1 MASLITRNDNY
12 YAQFYD
18 ASRSP
23 SRKRIALRT
32 SKKSVARRLLN
43 RLEDA
48 YALGEFDPW
57 TQDLDALFDRR
68 RGPITIQES
77 LGAFLSRKR
86 QAGRSENTLNSYRW
100 IVGLF
105 AKRVGPDLPLARVT
119 TGHVE
124 SFIRDQSVAQSTRR
138 ARFRHVRAFLNWAQ
152 KKGHIQAAPTK
163 AVEAPEKPQK
173 LPQRLT
179 QDDLEAICK
188 ALRAD
193 YRAKQKAGQCSDG
206 QLIWYAPLFRF
217 AFFTGMRVSELARLR
232 WGDIDF
238 SRDLIYIRQ
247 QKNKREQT
255 IPLNPKAAEVLAGL
269 PRGASD
275 EFVFTSPSFE
285 RTSRSIRRFC
295 ERASVVFRRAREGA
309 ELPEEL
315 TFHSLR
321 HGFCTALAEA
331 GKSAVVIKEAAR
343 HADIQTSMRY
353 VHMANETL
361 KSEIADVFD

>member
-1 MASLITRNDNY
+1 MASLIIRNDNH

-18 ASRSP
+18 AMRSP
-23 SRKRIALRT
+23 QRKRIALKT
-32 SKKSVARRLLN
+32 TKKSVARRLLG

-48 YALGEFDPW
+48 YALGEYDPW

-68 RGPITIQES
+68 RDPVTIQET
-77 LGAFLSRKR
+77 LDKFLSRKR

-105 AKRVGPDLPLARVT
+105 AKRVCPDVPLARVSARDIET
-119 TGHVE
+119 
-124 SFIRDQSVAQSTRR
+124 FIRDGSVAPSTRR
-138 ARFRHVRAFLNWAQ
+138 ARFRHVRAFLNWAK
-152 KKGHIQAAPTK
+152 KKGYIQTAPTE

-179 QDDLEAICK
+179 QDDLKAICT

-193 YRAKQKAGQCSDG
+193 YRAKREAGQCSDG

-232 WGDIDF
+232 WSDIDV
-238 SRDLIYIRQ
+238 SRDLIYIRR
-247 QKNKREQT
+247 QKSGREQT
-255 IPLNPKAAEVLAGL
+255 IPLSPKAAEALDGL
-269 PRGASD
+269 SRGGRDA
-275 EFVFTSPSFE
+275 FVFTSPSFDK
-285 RTSRSIRRFC
+285 TSRSTRRFC
-295 ERASVVFRRAREGA
+295 ERASMVFRRAREAAG
-309 ELPEEL
+309 LPDQL

-361 KSEIADVFD
+361 KSELGDVFQ